1 MAKLLGLLE
10 SHRLAV
16 WQAPLHF
23 RYLQALLIRGLN
35 QMNHNYEAPV
45 SLCSQFPGE
54 INWWIQNLETVNGSP
69 IITPSSDLAI
79 FTDASLRGWGAA
91 CGNIKTNGRWSA
103 TERLLHINV
112 LELKGAML
120 GIQSLLK
127 NQSSKIISL
136 NMDSSTAVAYIN
148 HKGGTHSPEL
158 LQMVLQLW
166 NWCIQHNLFII
177 AYHVPG
183 KTNVVAD
190 REWREF
196 IDNPIIISPFLRG
209 CSTDLFASR
218 LTHQLARY
226 ISWRPDPQAFQSDAF
241 SVNWKHLKGYA
252 FPPFSLIARVLDK
265 MMMDKTDLVLV
276 APIWQAQPWW
286 PLLHAGTTTSS
297 ASVLID
303 SSNRPNGSPTH
314 SPDVPSSSSGR
325 IPYL

>member
-1 MAKLLGLLE
+1 MLSVPRGNQLVDTESRNSQWQPDYNTIFRSGNIHRRLFEGLGSCLWE
-10 SHRLAV
+10 HQNQREVVCHR
-16 WQAPLHF
+16 
-23 RYLQALLIRGLN
+23 
-35 QMNHNYEAPV
+35 
-45 SLCSQFPGE
+45 
-54 INWWIQNLETVNGSP
+54 ETVAYKCS
-69 IITPSSDLAI
+69 
-79 FTDASLRGWGAA
+79 R
-91 CGNIKTNGRWSA
+91 
-103 TERLLHINV
+103 TE
-112 LELKGAML
+112 GAML

-218 LTHQLARY
+218 LTYQLARY

-276 APIWQAQPWW
+276 APIWQAQP
-286 PLLHAGTTTSS
+286 
-297 ASVLID
+297 
-303 SSNRPNGSPTH
+303 
-314 SPDVPSSSSGR
+314 
-325 IPYL
+325 